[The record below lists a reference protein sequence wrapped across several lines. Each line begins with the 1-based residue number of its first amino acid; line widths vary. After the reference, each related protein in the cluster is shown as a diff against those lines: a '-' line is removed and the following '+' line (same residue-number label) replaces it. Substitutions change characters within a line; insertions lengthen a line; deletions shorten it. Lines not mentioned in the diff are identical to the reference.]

1 MIVLP
6 GGKFYMGTSDSDLA
20 ALRAKY
26 PNWKN
31 LGKDERPQRRVAL
44 PGFAIARTELTF
56 DEWEVCVE
64 YGDCEPRGAHT
75 WGKQS
80 RPVINVSWDDAQQ
93 YVDWLSKATGK
104 EYRLATEAEWEYAAR
119 AGSDTQ
125 YSWGDEPRL
134 GNANCSG
141 CTGVSDGKT
150 EPVAMYPPNKFGLHD
165 MHGNVREWV
174 QDVHHDDY
182 SGNPPTDGTAWL
194 EGGRK
199 DLRVIRGGAWF
210 IFPEFSRSAN
220 RAKLSP
226 DTRNNFVGFR
236 VARSLDRSEVEVPN
250 SPLTK

>member
-1 MIVLP
+1 
-6 GGKFYMGTSDSDLA
+6 MGTSDSDLA

-26 PNWKN
+26 PRRTN
-31 LGKDERPQRRVAL
+31 LGKDERPQRRVTVPA
-44 PGFAIARTELTF
+44 FAIARTELTF

-75 WGKQS
+75 WGKDS
-80 RPVINVSWDDAQQ
+80 HPVINVSWYDAQK
-93 YVDWLSKATGK
+93 YVAWLSKATGK
-104 EYRLATEAEWEYAAR
+104 EYRLPTEAEWEYAAR
-119 AGSDTQ
+119 AGSKTQ
-125 YSWGDEPRL
+125 YSWGDEPGQ
-134 GNANCSG
+134 GNAHCDG
-141 CTGVSDGKT
+141 CTGESEWKT
-150 EPVAMYPPNKFGLHD
+150 ELVATYPPNKFGLYHV
-165 MHGNVREWV
+165 HGNVREWV

-199 DLRVIRGGAWF
+199 DLRIIRGGAWF

-236 VARSLDRSEVEVPN
+236 IARTLDRSDVEVSN
-250 SPLTK
+250 SPPTQ